1 MTKITRN
8 FALAISACAVCAISS
23 PGFAGFM
30 AVDDSYMTS
39 ENTELVV
46 SAPGVLS
53 NDTTDGFVSSISS
66 VLSSSPADGT
76 LSFNS
81 DGSFT
86 YTPGSNFTGTD
97 TFSYFDLGQ
106 NVTVASSQMSNT
118 ATVSIDVTPGT
129 PLPTTTPLP
138 ATLPL
143 FATGLSA
150 MGLFGFR
157 RKRKAA
163 PLAA

>member
-8 FALAISACAVCAISS
+8 WALAISVCAVCAISS

-30 AVDDSYMTS
+30 AVDDSYTTP
-39 ENTELVV
+39 ENAELVV

-53 NDTTDGFVSSISS
+53 N
-66 VLSSSPADGT
+66 
-76 LSFNS
+76 